1 MLYFLCINWTGPT
14 PHGELSKPQKN
25 RPIQHELCL
34 TSFQRAASQNI
45 VTKIYRLNMFWS
57 MSLRSFVWV
66 LDACYRCG
74 RPCIMEMSRLLS
86 VTSFCPNGPPFST
99 VTSLC
104 CLITSSTNAHS
115 SERGAG
121 EGGDMQ
127 EQKKLKDKKV
137 ESSGRKGT
145 SRTYSVFS
153 NAHLTFTT
161 PMQCTVGKLLW
172 GGGHDGFPLLTENM
186 NI

>member
-1 MLYFLCINWTGPT
+1 MGPPTGTFKASQKSPSATEQKLGPCILHLSAHLELSLPSKVWYFMLYFLCINWTGPT
-14 PHGELSKPQKN
+14 PHGELSKPQKI

-57 MSLRSFVWV
+57 MSSRSFVWV

-74 RPCIMEMSRLLS
+74 RPCIMEMSWLLS

-115 SERGAG
+115 SEREAG
-121 EGGDMQ
+121 GRGYER
-127 EQKKLKDKKV
+127 V
-137 ESSGRKGT
+137 ERWKSGQRNG
-145 SRTYSVFS
+145 
-153 NAHLTFTT
+153 
-161 PMQCTVGKLLW
+161 
-172 GGGHDGFPLLTENM
+172 
-186 NI
+186 